1 GDTVAIVVADQH
13 RTGLAGKDNGA
24 IGEHD
29 TIIDGTGHA
38 SADFSP
44 GVAGITR
51 CKHLSLHA
59 VHQHQVIGHCHAEE
73 GTAIRAFQFLPADA
87 IVARA
92 QQRALLAG
100 HQQCGGIRDS
110 ANGIQVPTIRIL
122 HVGITLLPGGAT
134 ILCLDDIAVTTYS
147 DYALAAFAVHIE
159 EWRAGGID
167 RGGGFIKVLVAVVII
182 IVVVIVVRL
191 FFGVIVLFVSCT
203 SERVGLLLRPGLAS
217 VFSRQHDGIVPNRP
231 A

>member
-1 GDTVAIVVADQH
+1 
-13 RTGLAGKDNGA
+13 
-24 IGEHD
+24 
-29 TIIDGTGHA
+29 
-38 SADFSP
+38 
-44 GVAGITR
+44 
-51 CKHLSLHA
+51 
-59 VHQHQVIGHCHAEE
+59 
-73 GTAIRAFQFLPADA
+73 
-87 IVARA
+87 
-92 QQRALLAG
+92 
-100 HQQCGGIRDS
+100 
-110 ANGIQVPTIRIL
+110 
-122 HVGITLLPGGAT
+122 GGAT

-203 SERVGLLLRPGLAS
+203 SERVGILLRPGLAS

-231 A
+231 AMAGISKAYCGEQGIGRRLRRLPGLALVIGKKNIATIADGDHAYACARDIQVVQRTGQWCTELHRLRVRSHAGSHHCRTD